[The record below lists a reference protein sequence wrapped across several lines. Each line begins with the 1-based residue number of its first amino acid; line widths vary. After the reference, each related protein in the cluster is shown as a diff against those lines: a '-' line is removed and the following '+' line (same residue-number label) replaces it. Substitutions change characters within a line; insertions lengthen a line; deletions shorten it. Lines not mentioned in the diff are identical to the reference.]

1 MLLLG
6 LNKTTLLDYPGRVA
20 ATVFTGGCNFRCPY
34 CHNGGLVL
42 KPFEQV
48 RLTEEEILF
57 YLEKRKTVL
66 KGVCI
71 TGGEPTLQDD
81 LPDFLY
87 KIKKIGYD
95 IKLDTNGYA
104 PVVLRKL
111 VLEGLIDYVAMDIK
125 SSPEAYR
132 AAAGVEQL
140 DLEKIRE
147 SAAFLKQAD
156 IDFEFRTTIVKEL
169 HQKEELLAI
178 AKWIRGCPRYFLQ
191 QYQDSGQVIGTGF
204 HAYTAAEMKTL
215 EELMNRQEG
224 LEGRVFLRGVG

>member
-48 RLTEEEILF
+48 RLTEEEILS

-125 SSPEAYR
+125 SSPEAYG

-156 IDFEFRTTIVKEL
+156 IDFEFRTTVVKEL

>member
-125 SSPEAYR
+125 SSPEAYG

>member
-42 KPFEQV
+42 KPSEQL
-48 RLTEEEILF
+48 RLSEEEILS

-125 SSPEAYR
+125 SSPEAYG

-140 DLEKIRE
+140 DLEKVEE
-147 SAAFLKQAD
+147 SAAFLKQED
-156 IDFEFRTTIVKEL
+156 IDFEFRTTVVKEL

-204 HAYTAAEMKTL
+204 HAYTAAEMKTF
-215 EELMNRQEG
+215 EELLNRQEG

>member
-48 RLTEEEILF
+48 RLTEEEILS

-71 TGGEPTLQDD
+71 TGGEPTLQAD

-125 SSPEAYR
+125 SRPEAYGT
-132 AAAGVEQL
+132 AAGVEQL
-140 DLEKIRE
+140 DFEKIRE

-156 IDFEFRTTIVKEL
+156 IDFEFRTTVVKEL

-204 HAYTAAEMKTL
+204 HAYTAVEMKTF
-215 EELMNRQEG
+215 EEVLNRQEG